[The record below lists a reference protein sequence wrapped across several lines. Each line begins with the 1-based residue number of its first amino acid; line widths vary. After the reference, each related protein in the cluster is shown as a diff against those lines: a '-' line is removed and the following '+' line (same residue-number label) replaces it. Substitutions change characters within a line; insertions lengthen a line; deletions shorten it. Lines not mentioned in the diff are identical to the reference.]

1 MNRGYYHDFRWNVCR
16 SHNCIITMERKVLG
30 IDFGTSFSSVSLYF
44 NGQIKVVQDEN
55 GNTNIPSVVCFRENE
70 KVGAGANFLRT
81 KYPKNTIYEIKRVV
95 GCRYD
100 DAVVQHLKNVWQFN
114 LVEASEHRIQVE
126 FYVNDKRRRY
136 FPEYVISKILNYLV
150 KLAEG
155 TTGEKYEKAVITV
168 PANFNDT
175 QRKCIRIAARFAN
188 LEVLRIMDE
197 PVAAAVAISIQTN
210 IDNSRVLVYDM
221 GGGTFDISILEVTVN
236 DYRVIATD
244 GDPCL
249 GGADFTSA
257 LMEIVRNKIARD
269 ENVDSR
275 RHPRLEVE
283 LRSLC
288 ENIKME
294 LSTVQT
300 SNLDLDLSRYGG
312 SEDYQLVV
320 TREEFEEV
328 IYESIARSVEIVQ
341 SCMTTYNVSI
351 DSVSGIAL
359 VGGSSFIPL
368 IRKELLR
375 VFPGLR
381 ILEGYDPRE
390 VVCRGALV
398 QALTLVADEEG
409 GNPVPITMAP
419 TPISN
424 NLDPHIGNEEVITQ
438 PTLRAPPAD
447 KPAGESGMAADVTGS
462 LRDHLSMEGTLPR
475 AVPLA
480 STAQFDPVTSTYT
493 PVSQPAADEYEVIP
507 QVSATAQDA
516 EPAIPVYPQ
525 SPSQQA
531 GVPSP
536 FAQVVIHPTT
546 PLDLGIRVRGKFM
559 DVIIERNMPLPI
571 SRTKTYI
578 ANRDHPD
585 CVRCCIYQ
593 GNNELVAQNAKIG
606 IIMAKNI
613 PVQDGIRSMISITF
627 SIDINGAFS
636 ASAVVVGSNAPVQIE
651 MLDSVLLTDDM
662 VEVIKEE
669 VANQE
674 REMEQQLIDEL
685 KGEVEMRL
693 LELENCGDED
703 VEEIVE
709 SRRNWLER
717 RGDGITVKELE
728 SCLYMLK
735 NL

>member
-1 MNRGYYHDFRWNVCR
+1 
-16 SHNCIITMERKVLG
+16 MEEKVLG
-30 IDFGTSFSSVSLYF
+30 IDFGTSFSSVSVLF
-44 NGQIKVVQDEN
+44 HGQIKVVQDEN

-70 KVGAGANFLRT
+70 KVGASANILRT

-100 DAVVQHLKNVWQFN
+100 DAVVQHLKNIWQFN
-114 LVEASEHRIQVE
+114 LIEASEHRVQVE

-155 TTGEKYEKAVITV
+155 ATGEKFEKAVITV

-249 GGADFTSA
+249 GGADFTNA
-257 LMEIVRNKIARD
+257 LMDIARRKIAQD
-269 ENVDSR
+269 QNVDTR

-283 LRSLC
+283 MRSLC

-294 LSTVQT
+294 LSTVETT
-300 SNLDLDLSRYGG
+300 SMDLDLSRYGG
-312 SEDYQLVV
+312 IDDYQLVI
-320 TREEFEEV
+320 TRVEFEEV
-328 IYESIARSVEIVQ
+328 IRESIARSVEIVR
-341 SCMTTYNVSI
+341 SCMSTYNIAI
-351 DSVSGIAL
+351 DTVSGIAL
-359 VGGSSFIPL
+359 VGGSSYIPL

-375 VFPGLR
+375 VFPTLC
-381 ILEGYDPRE
+381 ILDGYDPRE

-398 QALTLVADEEG
+398 QALTLVADEAG
-409 GNPVPITMAP
+409 YNPVPIPVAP
-419 TPISN
+419 APISN
-424 NLDPHIGNEEVITQ
+424 NLKPRIGNEPVVVQPVIREDAIHRPSDEYLHAT
-438 PTLRAPPAD
+438 
-447 KPAGESGMAADVTGS
+447 EGMSS
-462 LRDHLSMEGTLPR
+462 LRDRLSIQGTLPR

-480 STAQFDPVTSTYT
+480 STNHYDPVENVYEVTPQAGEGVVEMAVDVAAEEVLEELTSVYPMDPVPVPVPV
-493 PVSQPAADEYEVIP
+493 PVSELEPEPEV
-507 QVSATAQDA
+507 VA
-516 EPAIPVYPQ
+516 
-525 SPSQQA
+525 
-531 GVPSP
+531 VPHP
-536 FAQVVIHPTT
+536 FAHVVIHPTT

-559 DVIIERNMPLPI
+559 DVIIERNLPLPI

-578 ANRDHPD
+578 ANREHPD

-593 GNNELVAQNAKIG
+593 GNSELVAQNAKIG

-613 PVQDGIRSMISITF
+613 PVQENVRSMISITF
-627 SIDINGAFS
+627 SIDINGVFS
-636 ASAVVVGSNAPVQIE
+636 ASAVVVGSNTPVQIE
-651 MLDSVLLTDDM
+651 MLDSVLLTDEM
-662 VEVIKEE
+662 VDVIKEE
-669 VANQE
+669 AANQE
-674 REMEQQLIDEL
+674 REMEMQLIDEL

-693 LELENCGDED
+693 VELENCGDED
-703 VEEIVE
+703 VEEIVQ
-709 SRRNWLER
+709 SRRDWLER
-717 RGDGITVKELE
+717 RGENITVGELE